1 MSITVR
7 SGKEKC
13 SLLILVCPF
22 HNMLMFYFL
31 FDSGSY
37 VPLAWEKKKAVL
49 SGSLAPLL
57 I

>member
-1 MSITVR
+1 MSITVW